1 MNLKRI
7 IGFCLAAVVGLG
19 CAFGQEKDG
28 EKLTLEG
35 AVVKA
40 LKNNLDLAVQVLSP
54 EIADRNLA
62 AAKEFFLPGLSLTY
76 DNASNRQPSSWFL
89 QSAGIYMSKEN
100 MYSVALTQQL
110 PTGGNIQVGLGNSK
124 SDTNQS
130 YQTINPYY
138 TSRLSFVFN
147 QPLLRN
153 FGPLVSRREI
163 LVAANNLEISRSQ
176 LEVSVLET
184 IYQVQQAYWNLYA
197 AIENLKV
204 KQQSL
209 GLARDLLT
217 KNRKEVEVGTIA
229 PLEVL
234 NAEATV
240 AAREADILAAEASI
254 NRFSETLQGLIEPA
268 GGPSPVPADRPE
280 FKPVTVS
287 LDEALG
293 TAMAKRPEL
302 QQYRTDIQSREI
314 EFRIARNQLLPQLD
328 LALSYW
334 SPGIS
339 GDRILYLDDNPL
351 TGVVIGKVKSG
362 SGKAV
367 KDALKFLYNNWS
379 IGLTVS
385 VPLGDVI
392 GKARAAGA
400 RLDYERSLAQLKTQ
414 EQKIFLEVSDA
425 VRSLETDAKRI
436 EAYRVA
442 RELAEKRLEAETK
455 KLDVGLTTNYFV
467 LTYQEALS
475 TARSQEIQAMVD
487 YNLSLARFEKAV
499 GTSLEKRNIS
509 LADVG
514 R

>member
-1 MNLKRI
+1 
-7 IGFCLAAVVGLG
+7 
-19 CAFGQEKDG
+19 
-28 EKLTLEG
+28 
-35 AVVKA
+35 
-40 LKNNLDLAVQVLSP
+40 
-54 EIADRNLA
+54 
-62 AAKEFFLPGLSLTY
+62 
-76 DNASNRQPSSWFL
+76 
-89 QSAGIYMSKEN
+89 
-100 MYSVALTQQL
+100 
-110 PTGGNIQVGLGNSK
+110 
-124 SDTNQS
+124 
-130 YQTINPYY
+130 
-138 TSRLSFVFN
+138 
-147 QPLLRN
+147 
-153 FGPLVSRREI
+153 
-163 LVAANNLEISRSQ
+163 VAANNLEISRSQ

-184 IYQVQQAYWNLYA
+184 IFQVQQAYWNLYA

-254 NRFSETLQGLIEPA
+254 KRFSETLQGLIEPA

-379 IGLTVS
+379 VGLTLS

-400 RLDYERSLAQLKTQ
+400 RLDYERSLARLKTQ

-509 LADVG
+509 LSDVG